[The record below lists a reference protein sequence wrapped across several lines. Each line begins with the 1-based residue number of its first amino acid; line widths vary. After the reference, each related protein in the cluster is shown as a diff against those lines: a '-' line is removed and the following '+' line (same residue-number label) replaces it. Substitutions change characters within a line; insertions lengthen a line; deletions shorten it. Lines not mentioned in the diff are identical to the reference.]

1 MRGLAAADV
10 RVVEDKRD
18 MELTISRRDEGG
30 TALLTLVGSIDLIS
44 RQDLITAG
52 KDALGEGDALGLD
65 MQGVDFMDSMGIGAL
80 IELARHAE
88 ALGQSF
94 AITDKSPRVR
104 RVLQATGLDDAWQPA

>member
-1 MRGLAAADV
+1 
-10 RVVEDKRD
+10 
-18 MELTISRRDEGG
+18 MELTISRRDEDG

-52 KDALGEGDALGLD
+52 KDALGEGAALSLD

-88 ALGQSF
+88 GLGQSF
-94 AITDKSPRVR
+94 AISDKSPRVR

>member
-1 MRGLAAADV
+1 M
-10 RVVEDKRD
+10 RD
-18 MELTISRRDEGG
+18 MELTISRRDERG

-52 KDALGEGDALGLD
+52 KDALGEGDALSLD
-65 MQGVDFMDSMGIGAL
+65 MLGVDFMDSMGIGAL

-88 ALGQSF
+88 GLGQPF
-94 AITDKSPRVR
+94 AITEKSPRVR